1 MTGNLKHAMLAAL
14 LAGLAVL
21 FLVNTLTIDWY
32 PPTWTLADGR
42 SGYYPPTDIRSCMGA
57 RVLAIL
63 ADRAGAF
70 RWHRCATT
78 LHATQA
84 LAGFDWR
91 YWSLIAA
98 CVWTLAAAFGFALA
112 TRICRPPH
120 RVLRGRRLLIGA
132 AATRAFLQSAKAELA
147 QSGRGLE
154 LVPNL
159 AVSRDRESRHWLIW
173 GSVGAGKTQTML
185 HLVLAALERGDGVL
199 VIDVK
204 GDMTATLP
212 GAPLLIA
219 PQDRRSLTWDVARD
233 CRTKQAARELAAR
246 IIPGSHD
253 PMWSD
258 AAREILVVCIAT
270 LQATKGDRW
279 TWRDLHEIGTSSADA
294 LLEMARR
301 HHCDAARLLESPD
314 SRTTQSVLS
323 TFQTHMNV
331 VASLADA
338 WHDDANGRFAVSDWL
353 HAPTQHRPVILQHD
367 SRHPELSSIWIGG
380 VLGLL
385 ASHVGSPS
393 LAESRTRRTW
403 IFADEFPQLPRLDH
417 FSTLLDLGRSKGVI
431 AVICAQD
438 LAQLRATYGRERAD
452 AWVGMIGTKIITRL
466 NAGRGAEEASQ
477 LIGEQEIER
486 EEKSETIVGGKRSVT
501 RTRRRDIRRVITA
514 DEIATRLGPRGD
526 HIRVL
531 MLGLGADALELQ
543 MPFVALP
550 VLRPGH
556 VPADWAT
563 RVPDHV
569 EAVPARRIARVL
581 VMPTLSK
588 GAADRIRE
596 IGE

>member
-1 MTGNLKHAMLAAL
+1 MTGKLKLAMLAAVVGGFGAL
-14 LAGLAVL
+14 YLINVLAI
-21 FLVNTLTIDWY
+21 NWY
-32 PPTWTLADGR
+32 PPTWTQPDGR
-42 SGYYPPTDIRSCMGA
+42 WGYFSPDSIRSCMGA
-57 RVLAIL
+57 RLLSNL
-63 ADRAGAF
+63 ADRTSEL
-70 RWHRCATT
+70 RWHHCATT
-78 LHATQA
+78 LRAAQA
-84 LAGFDWR
+84 LDGFAWR
-91 YWSLIAA
+91 YWALIVAGA
-98 CVWTLAAAFGFALA
+98 WTLLAPFGFAFA
-112 TRICRPPH
+112 TRLGRPPH
-120 RVLRGRRLLIGA
+120 RVLRGRRLLTGD
-132 AATRAFLQSAKAELA
+132 AATRAFRQSTKAEIE
-147 QSGRGLE
+147 QSGVGLD
-154 LVPNL
+154 LLPGL

-185 HLVLAALERGDGVL
+185 HLVLAALVRGDSVL

-212 GAPLLIA
+212 GTPLLIA
-219 PQDRRSLTWDVARD
+219 PHDRRTLIWDVARD
-233 CRTKQAARELAAR
+233 CRNKQDARELAAR
-246 IIPGSHD
+246 IIPASHD

-258 AAREILVVCIAT
+258 AAREILIVCVST
-270 LQATKGDRW
+270 LQATKGEHW
-279 TWRDLHEIGTSSADA
+279 TWRDLHEIGTSSADS

-301 HHCDAARLLESPD
+301 HHRDAVRLLESPD

-338 WHDDANGRFAVSDWL
+338 WRDDANGRFAVSDWL
-353 HAPTQHRPVILQHD
+353 HAPTPHRPVILQHD

-393 LAESRTRRTW
+393 LAESRTRRIW

-417 FSTLLDLGRSKGVI
+417 FSTFLDLGRSKGVV

-486 EEKSETIVGGKRSVT
+486 EERSETMVSGNWSVT
-501 RTRRRDIRRVITA
+501 TTRSRDIRRVITA
-514 DEIATRLGPRGD
+514 DEIATRLGPRGS

-531 MLGLGADALELQ
+531 MLGLGADALELNV
-543 MPFVALP
+543 PYVTLP

-563 RVPDHV
+563 RAP
-569 EAVPARRIARVL
+569 ERGEPARQTARVL
-581 VMPTLSK
+581 TMPTLSK